1 MATKLKSIEGTLTE
15 LYTLQLIDSKID
27 QIEILK
33 GALPI
38 EVSDL
43 EDEIVG
49 LETRLVKTADALD
62 EVKHRIAQHKANIK
76 EAEQLIERYE
86 KQLEEVKN
94 NREYDAL
101 TKEIELQKLEI
112 QLSEKKIREADKIKE
127 VKAETKKAATEKID
141 QKKTDLEDKKVELEK
156 ILSKTNKEEASLI
169 KKSKAEQKNVE
180 ERLLASYHRIRERY
194 RNGLAVVT
202 IKREACGGCFARIP
216 PQVRIEIGQLKQVV
230 ACEHCGRVLID
241 DELAEKVAEAGSKKR
256 KKKG

>member
-1 MATKLKSIEGTLTE
+1 MAAKSKSIKETLTQ
-15 LYTLQLIDSKID
+15 LYSLQLIDSKID

-38 EVSDL
+38 EVKDL

-49 LETRLVKTADALD
+49 LETRLNKLNENLD
-62 EVKHRIAQHKANIK
+62 EVKAKISQHKNNIK
-76 EAEQLIERYE
+76 ESEQLIERYE

-101 TKEIELQKLEI
+101 SKEIELQKLEI
-112 QLSEKKIREADKIKE
+112 QLSEKKIKESDKVKE
-127 VKAETKKAATEKID
+127 VKSETQKATKDRVD
-141 QKKTDLEDKKVELEK
+141 QKKKDLEDKKVELEK
-156 ILSKTNKEEASLI
+156 ILSKTNKEEATLMKASA
-169 KKSKAEQKNVE
+169 AEQKNVE
-180 ERLLASYHRIRERY
+180 ERLLASYQRIRKRY

-216 PQVRIEIGQLKQVV
+216 PQVQIEIGQRKQVV

-241 DELAEKVAEAGSKKR
+241 DDLAGKIASKQ
-256 KKKG
+256 KK

>member
-1 MATKLKSIEGTLTE
+1 MAAKSKSIKDTLTE
-15 LYTLQLIDSKID
+15 LYSLQLIDSKID

-38 EVSDL
+38 EVKDL

-49 LETRLVKTADALD
+49 LETRLNKLTENLD
-62 EVKHRIAQHKANIK
+62 ETKAKISQHKANIK
-76 EAEQLIERYE
+76 ESEQLIERYE

-101 TKEIELQKLEI
+101 SKEIELQKLEI
-112 QLSEKKIREADKIKE
+112 QLSEKKIKESDKIKD
-127 VKAETKKAATEKID
+127 VKSDNQKATKDRVD
-141 QKKTDLEDKKVELEK
+141 QKKKDLDDKKVELEK
-156 ILSKTNKEEASLI
+156 ILSKTNKEEAKLI
-169 KKSKAEQKNVE
+169 KASTAEQENVE
-180 ERLLASYHRIRERY
+180 ERLLASYKRIRERY

-216 PQVRIEIGQLKQVV
+216 PQVQIEIGQRKQIV

-241 DELAEKVAEAGSKKR
+241 DELADKIASKQG
-256 KKKG
+256 KK